1 AEQVLQITRS
11 ELAES
16 SKLAALGQMATEI
29 AHEQNQPLAA
39 IHALTDN
46 ARTMLKKEMYP
57 QVEQNLKHII
67 SVIERMT
74 QLISELKAFASRHR
88 VPKGSADVIK
98 VMYSAVALLNH

>member
-1 AEQVLQITRS
+1 MRSHAQQLLTLANETLENRLKSVHLPRIDQSKLIQEIKERSQAEQVLQITRS

-46 ARTMLKKEMYP
+46 ARTMLKK
-57 QVEQNLKHII
+57 
-67 SVIERMT
+67 R
-74 QLISELKAFASRHR
+74 
-88 VPKGSADVIK
+88 DV
-98 VMYSAVALLNH
+98 STG

>member
-1 AEQVLQITRS
+1 
-11 ELAES
+11 
-16 SKLAALGQMATEI
+16 MATEI

-46 ARTMLKKEMYP
+46 ARTMLKEMYP

-98 VMYSAVALLNH
+98 VMYSAVALLNHSMEKITLSDE